1 MIYLGLIL
9 AVGFWIFSR
18 SGNSDRI
25 KNYIE
30 DRGGE
35 VLLDDW
41 QPFGKGW
48 FGESGESIYKIK
60 YRDVDGN
67 IHECWAK
74 TSLFTG
80 VYLSDDRITEHAHTQ
95 DELVA
100 KLREENLLLKAEI
113 AKLKGVDFY
122 EELLE
127 ETASFEE
134 SEEPETTPFKTST
147 FSTEN
152 GNILIKQKN
161 NDIEVGDK
169 VLIDGRPARNG
180 RYKLGTM
187 YYISVKNG
195 RVC

>member
-1 MIYLGLIL
+1 MIYLGLI
-9 AVGFWIFSR
+9 VGIGFWIFSR
-18 SGNSDRI
+18 SGNSERI
-25 KNYIE
+25 KTYIE

-35 VLLDDW
+35 VLFDDW

-60 YRDVDGN
+60 YRDVDGD

-80 VYLSDDRITEHAHTQ
+80 VYLSDDRIIEYSRAE
-95 DELVA
+95 DELIA
-100 KLREENLLLKAEI
+100 KLREENSFLKAEI
-113 AKLKGVDFY
+113 AKLRGADFY
-122 EELLE
+122 EEPLE
-127 ETASFEE
+127 EITSFEE
-134 SEEPETTPFKTST
+134 EEIETTPFKTST

-169 VLIDGRPARNG
+169 VLVDGKPARNG
-180 RYKLGTM
+180 RYKIGTLH
-187 YYISVKNG
+187 YITVKNG
-195 RVC
+195 RIC